1 MRGRNCR
8 SRVRWG
14 EFLLKIKAL
23 IILIQA
29 PLAKSKGDGGGYR
42 LKFGQEI
49 YYCKPYRPFHTQLRY
64 NFSGLP
70 SSSSETVWSL
80 FGREERGFYW
90 VEVLRQSV
98 NPLRW
103 RGRVS
108 R

>member
-1 MRGRNCR
+1 MVNVNQAYEGEELQEPCE
-8 SRVRWG
+8 VRTVSTQNQG
-14 EFLLKIKAL
+14 V

-70 SSSSETVWSL
+70 SSSSETAGSL
-80 FGREERGFYW
+80 FGRGEG
-90 VEVLRQSV
+90 L
-98 NPLRW
+98 LL
-103 RGRVS
+103 GRSFETVS
-108 R
+108 

>member
-1 MRGRNCR
+1 MRAKNCR
-8 SRVRWG
+8 SHVRWG
-14 EFLLKIKAL
+14 RFLLKIKAL
-23 IILIQA
+23 MILIQA

-80 FGREERGFYW
+80 FDRGERLLLGRSFET
-90 VEVLRQSV
+90 
-98 NPLRW
+98 
-103 RGRVS
+103 VS
-108 R
+108 

>member
-1 MRGRNCR
+1 MRAKNCR

-14 EFLLKIKAL
+14 RFLLKIKAL

-29 PLAKSKGDGGGYR
+29 PLSKSKGDGGGYR

-64 NFSGLP
+64 NFSGEP

-80 FGREERGFYW
+80 FWQRREAFIGSKF
-90 VEVLRQSV
+90 
-98 NPLRW
+98 
-103 RGRVS
+103 
-108 R
+108 